1 MRYNR
6 LYKETNYIPPTD
18 DTGELARYL
27 VNLKYEDLPETVVT
41 RVKEILL
48 QTTAIVREAKG
59 TDLAQ
64 KADRL
69 AVEGNNG
76 LGGTVTRW
84 LWGGQLSPANAAL
97 LAGTLADAVDWEKEV
112 QSGHPFASIIATAVI
127 AAEEK
132 GKSGKDLI
140 VAVAGAY
147 EIYQRIVNAAQP
159 EETSRVGI
167 TSWQIFGTVAAAAK
181 LYDLTAEQIDRAF
194 GVAAELSTIPAGYR
208 KDEISDFYHFE
219 HGYKARDGI
228 LIAREVQLG
237 IHNARGVLDDV
248 RPSGYLASV
257 TDSPKPEWLTKDLGS
272 RYLILETAEGSHTG
286 LWEKKDVERFLHIE
300 EYDISNVVSFLVS

>member
-1 MRYNR
+1 M
-6 LYKETNYIPPTD
+6 
-18 DTGELARYL
+18 
-27 VNLKYEDLPETVVT
+27 T

-48 QTTAIVREAKG
+48 QTTAIVREAEG

>member
-6 LYKETNYIPPTD
+6 LYKETNNIPPTD
-18 DTGELARYL
+18 YTGELARYL
-27 VNLKYEDLPETVVT
+27 VNLKYEDLPEAVVT
-41 RVKEILL
+41 KAKEILL
-48 QTTAIVREAKG
+48 QTAATVLEAKG

-84 LWGGQLSPANAAL
+84 LWGGRLSPANAAL

-112 QSGHPFASIIATAVI
+112 KSGHPFASIVPTAVI
-127 AAEEK
+127 TAEEK
-132 GKSGKDLI
+132 EKSGKDLI
-140 VAVAGAY
+140 TAVVGAY
-147 EIYQRIVNAAQP
+147 EIYQRIVNATKQ

-181 LYDLTAEQIDRAF
+181 LYDFSAEQTDRAI

-208 KDEISDFYHFE
+208 KEELSDFYHFE

-228 LIAREVQLG
+228 LIAKEVQLG
-237 IHNARGVLDDV
+237 IHNARGVLDDI

-257 TDSPKPEWLTKDLGS
+257 TDFPRPEWLTKDLGS
-272 RYLILETAEGSHTG
+272 RYLILEIAEEPHKV
-286 LWEKKDVERFLHIE
+286 LWEAKEVEGFLHLE
-300 EYDISNVVSFLVS
+300 EYNSSDVVSFLVS

>member
-6 LYKETNYIPPTD
+6 LYKETNNIPPTD
-18 DTGELARYL
+18 YTGELARYL
-27 VNLKYEDLPETVVT
+27 VNLKYEDLPEEVVT
-41 RVKEILL
+41 RVKKILL
-48 QTTAIVREAKG
+48 QTATIVLEAKG
-59 TDLAQ
+59 TALAQ

-84 LWGGQLSPANAAL
+84 LLGGQLSPANAAL

-112 QSGHPFASIIATAVI
+112 KNGHPFASIIATAVI

-132 GKSGKDLI
+132 EKSGKDLI
-140 VAVAGAY
+140 TAVTGAY
-147 EIYQRIVNAAQP
+147 EIYQRIVNATQP
-159 EETSRVGI
+159 KETSRVGI

-181 LYDLTAEQIDRAF
+181 LYDFTAEQTDRAF
-194 GVAAELSTIPAGYR
+194 GVAAELSTIPVGYR
-208 KDEISDFYHFE
+208 KEEISDFYHFE
-219 HGYKARDGI
+219 HGYRARDGI

-237 IHNARGVLDDV
+237 IHNARGVLDDT

-257 TDSPKPEWLTKDLGS
+257 TASPRPEWLTKELGS
-272 RYLILETAEGSHTG
+272 RYLILEIAEEPHKAV
-286 LWEKKDVERFLHIE
+286 LEEKDVERFLHIE
-300 EYDISNVVSFLVS
+300 EYNSSDVVSFLVS